1 MKRQLPS
8 EQKIAEIVVAYLEA
22 LGAEVYQEVEVS
34 GGVADIVARVHA
46 EIWIVEVKQTLRLS
60 LIAQAMDRRRL
71 AHRVY
76 IAAPYTRNV
85 RDVIDICDAVGI
97 GLLEVHSGDLNSPHR
112 WDQPKVN
119 ERVRARRWNR
129 RPVDLAA
136 RLKPE
141 HKTHAKAGA
150 VNAAGRWTPFRDTC
164 EQLARVVAAEPGVTL
179 KAAIDRIKHH
189 YSSRSSAVSSVAHW
203 ITRGKVAGV
212 RIEHTDGKPPT
223 LFPVERKDAT

>member
-1 MKRQLPS
+1 MRRRSES
-8 EQKIAEIVVAYLEA
+8 EQDVAAVVVAWLDA
-22 LGAEVYQEVEVS
+22 LGADVYQEVTVP

-60 LIAQAMDRRRL
+60 LIAQAMERRRL
-71 AHRVY
+71 AHRVFV
-76 IAAPYTRNV
+76 AAPYTRNV
-85 RDVIDICDAVGI
+85 RDVIDICDAVGV
-97 GLLEVHSGDLNSPHR
+97 GLLEVHAGDLDSPRR

-136 RLKPE
+136 KLKPE

-164 EQLARVVAAEPGVTL
+164 EQLARTVAAEPGIAL
-179 KAAIDRIKHH
+179 KAAIAKIKHH
-189 YSSRSSAVSSVAHW
+189 YSSDRSAVSSIATWVAG
-203 ITRGKVAGV
+203 GKVPGV
-212 RIEHTDGKPPT
+212 RLERDPVR
-223 LFPVERKDAT
+223 LFPVERKDVTR